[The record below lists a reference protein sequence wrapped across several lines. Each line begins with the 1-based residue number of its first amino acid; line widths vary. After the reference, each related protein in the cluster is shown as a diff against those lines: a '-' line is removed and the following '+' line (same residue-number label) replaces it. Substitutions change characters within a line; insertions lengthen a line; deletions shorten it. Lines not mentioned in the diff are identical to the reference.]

1 MKLRHQFGVII
12 INVLIGMVFVRYKA
26 IYLDLF
32 SRSVLLNLI
41 QNLHYLLEK
50 TNDFGRPAEVDMK
63 TRLKVVEIDISH
75 HVTIVTLGS

>member
-1 MKLRHQFGVII
+1 MLFDK
-12 INVLIGMVFVRYKA
+12 YKEY
-26 IYLDLF
+26 IFDLS

>member
-1 MKLRHQFGVII
+1 MKLRHQIDVII
-12 INVLIGMVFVRYKA
+12 INVLIGMVFVKQY
-26 IYLDLF
+26 IFDLS

>member
-1 MKLRHQFGVII
+1 M
-12 INVLIGMVFVRYKA
+12 
-26 IYLDLF
+26 IYFWELF
-32 SRSVLLNLI
+32 LNLFE
-41 QNLHYLLEK
+41 LEEK